1 MPNLCAKTAFESED
15 QVIKPNI
22 AKQLFFAI
30 MGTFIAAVGVRL
42 IVVSG
47 LGADAISTLVLGI
60 LQHVPLKFGTVSML
74 FNGIILIII
83 FFYDRKMIG
92 IGSLI
97 NSFGLGFC
105 LNILDWAGIL
115 HTIPNGTGYLSII
128 AGSIVFGFGTGIYLL
143 ADAGSA
149 AYESLMILLKR
160 GLKSSVKVARII
172 LDAAIFL
179 TGFLLGGHIGWGT
192 LIVLLLMGPSL
203 EMTLNQLP
211 KLKFF
216 RVQEVK

>member
-1 MPNLCAKTAFESED
+1 MRNEI
-15 QVIKPNI
+15 IKPNVV
-22 AKQLFFAI
+22 KQLFFAI
-30 MGTFIAAVGVRL
+30 IGTFIAAIGVRL

-74 FNGIILIII
+74 FNGIILVIV

-92 IGSLI
+92 FGSII

-115 HTIPNGTGYLSII
+115 HTIPSGTGYFSII
-128 AGSIVFGFGTGIYLL
+128 AGSIIFGIGTGIYLL

-160 GLKSSVKVARII
+160 LLKSSVKIARIV
-172 LDAAIFL
+172 LDAMIFL
-179 TGFLLGGHIGWGT
+179 TGFLLGGHIGFGT

-211 KLKFF
+211 KLNFF
-216 RVQEVK
+216 RVRAAK

>member
-1 MPNLCAKTAFESED
+1 MRNEI
-15 QVIKPNI
+15 IKPN
-22 AKQLFFAI
+22 AVKQLFFAVI
-30 MGTFIAAVGVRL
+30 GTFIAAIGVRL

-74 FNGIILIII
+74 FNGIILVIV

-92 IGSLI
+92 FGSII

-115 HTIPNGTGYLSII
+115 HTIPSGTGYFSII
-128 AGSIVFGFGTGIYLL
+128 AGSIIFGIGTGIYLL

-160 GLKSSVKVARII
+160 LLKSSVKIARIV
-172 LDAAIFL
+172 LDAMIFL
-179 TGFLLGGHIGWGT
+179 TGFLLGGHIGFGT

-211 KLKFF
+211 KLNFF
-216 RVQEVK
+216 RVRAAK

>member
-1 MPNLCAKTAFESED
+1 MRTRL
-15 QVIKPNI
+15 IKPNI
-22 AKQLFFAI
+22 TKQLFFAVI
-30 MGTFIAAVGVRL
+30 GTFIAAVGIRL

-74 FNGIILIII
+74 FNGIILVMV

-92 IGSLI
+92 IGSII
-97 NSFGLGFC
+97 NSFGIGFC
-105 LNILDWAGIL
+105 LNLLDWTGIL
-115 HTIPNGTGYLSII
+115 HTIPDGTSYLVII
-128 AGSIVFGFGTGIYLL
+128 IGSIVFGFGTGIYLL
-143 ADAGSA
+143 ADSGSA

-160 GLKSSVKVARII
+160 MLRMLKSSVKVARIV
-172 LDAAIFL
+172 LDAIFFL
-179 TGFLLGGHIGWGT
+179 TGFLLGGHIGLGT

-203 EMTLNQLP
+203 EFTLNQLP

-216 RVQEVK
+216 RVQEAK

>member
-1 MPNLCAKTAFESED
+1 MRNK
-15 QVIKPNI
+15 VIKPTI
-22 AKQLFFAI
+22 AKQLLFAI
-30 MGTFIAAVGVRL
+30 IGTFIAAVGVRL

-74 FNGIILIII
+74 FNGIVLIVI

-105 LNILDWAGIL
+105 LNSLDWLGVL
-115 HTIPNGTGYLSII
+115 QTIPNGTGYYAII
-128 AGSIVFGFGTGIYLL
+128 AGSIVFGVGTGIYLL

-149 AYESLMILLKR
+149 AYESLMIVLKKA
-160 GLKSSVKVARII
+160 LKSSVKVARIL
-172 LDAAIFL
+172 LDAVIFL
-179 TGFLLGGHIGWGT
+179 TGFLLGGHIGFGT
-192 LIVLLLMGPSL
+192 VIVLLLMGPSL

-216 RVQEVK
+216 RVQEAK

>member
-1 MPNLCAKTAFESED
+1 MRRKI
-15 QVIKPNI
+15 IKPNI
-22 AKQLFFAI
+22 TKQIIFTI
-30 MGTFIAAVGVRL
+30 VGTFVAAVGVRL

-60 LQHVPLKFGTVSML
+60 LQHVSVQFGTVSML
-74 FNGIILIII
+74 FNGIILIVV

-92 IGSLI
+92 IGSII

-105 LNILDWAGIL
+105 LNILDWLGIL
-115 HTIPNGTGYLSII
+115 HTIPSGTAYLSII
-128 AGSIVFGFGTGIYLL
+128 TGSIIFGIGTGIYLL

-160 GLKSSVKVARII
+160 LIKSSVKTARII
-172 LDAAIFL
+172 LDALIFL

-203 EMTLNQLP
+203 EVTLNQLP

-216 RVQEVK
+216 RIQEAK